1 MFFLHF
7 DFFWINFDTRFFFF
21 IFCFLFYYFFLL
33 YFILCFF
40 ERMITRYKTMILGT
54 KGFIFGSI
62 IIQIVLRRTGA
73 WLRLLVL
80 HFVFF

>member
-1 MFFLHF
+1 MIFL
-7 DFFWINFDTRFFFF
+7 I
-21 IFCFLFYYFFLL
+21 FLFPFLFFSFVF
-33 YFILCFF
+33 YIMFFF
-40 ERMITRYKTMILGT
+40 ERMIARYKTMIFGT

-80 HFVFF
+80 HFVFFDHRFFLIPHLGTKR